1 MNDVLK
7 RIEILRVENNVKA
20 KDICAYLDIEPNTY
34 SSWKNRNRTPD
45 ANNIVSLA
53 EYFNVSTDFIL
64 TGAEHGLTE
73 EQRRI
78 VRMYDSLND
87 EGKEMYLEYGE
98 FLSTRYI
105 KNSEAQV
112 V

>member
-7 RIEILRVENNVKA
+7 RIEILRIENNVKA
-20 KDICAYLDIEPNTY
+20 KDICAYLEIEPNTY

-45 ANNIVSLA
+45 PNNIVRLA
-53 EYFNVSTDFIL
+53 EYFNVSTDFLL

-73 EQRRI
+73 DQRKV
-78 VRMYDSLND
+78 VRMYESLND
-87 EGKEMYLEYGE
+87 EGKELLLEYAE
-98 FLSTRYI
+98 FLSARYI

>member
-7 RIEILRVENNVKA
+7 RIEILRIENNKKA

-45 ANNIVSLA
+45 PNNIVSLA
-53 EYFNVSTDFIL
+53 EYFGVSTDFIL
-64 TGAEHGLTE
+64 TGKERELSE
-73 EQRRI
+73 EQREVLRI
-78 VRMYDSLND
+78 YESLN
-87 EGKEMYLEYGE
+87 EEEKELFLEYGE
-98 FLSTRYI
+98 FLSARYI
-105 KNSEAQV
+105 KTREDKV